1 MFVFVQ
7 SLSCVRLSYRWGLQH
22 ARPPCPSLSPGL
34 IVLCSVVFESLW
46 PHGLQPT
53 RLLCRWY
60 FPGKNTEVGCHFLLQ
75 GIFLTQGSNLCLLS
89 LLHWQADSLPL
100 SHLRSPSL
108 SSRVYSNSRP
118 LIQWWDPTISFSV
131 TRFSSCP
138 QSFPASGSFPVSWLF
153 TSGGQSTGASA
164 SASILPMNIQGWF
177 PLGLN
182 GFISLLSKGLSSVF
196 SSTIYTI
203 YIVITLNSSNLL
215 FIKISLSIYG
225 ASLITQLV
233 KNPPAMQEIP
243 VQFLGQEDHLERG

>member
-1 MFVFVQ
+1 MFVQ
-7 SLSCVRLSYRWGLQH
+7 LLSCARLSYCWGLEH

-46 PHGLQPT
+46 PHGLQPF

-60 FPGKNTEVGCHFLLQ
+60 FPGKNTEVGCHFL
-75 GIFLTQGSNLCLLS
+75 TQGSNLRLLS

-100 SHLRSPSL
+100 SHLGSPSL
-108 SSRVYSNSRP
+108 SSRVCSNSRP

-131 TRFSSCP
+131 TCFSSCP

-153 TSGGQSTGASA
+153 ASGGQNIGASA

-196 SSTIYTI
+196 PSTIYTI